1 MFHCKFFNYGMLLRN
16 LLGYSCTNTIVLA
29 LGYVILITR
38 QKGD

>member
-1 MFHCKFFNYGMLLRN
+1 MLLRN
-16 LLGYSCTNTIVLA
+16 LFTNTIVLA